1 MYTVGNLDS
10 QSMSLLALIVAKYPH
25 SLYLLIAPIN
35 KVAGASV
42 RTTYD
47 LLVVWHSPNCGLA
60 S

>member
-1 MYTVGNLDS
+1 MTTGTDVYCR
-10 QSMSLLALIVAKYPH
+10 QLALILVAKYPH

-42 RTTYD
+42 CTTYD
-47 LLVVWHSPNCGLA
+47 SLVVWHSSNCGLA